1 MNRKKKVVIFQSAPE
16 GVDLTYKEMEDEWKY
31 QLGKYE
37 EIGEYQIIRKTQ
49 KVTSDFYIREI
60 GDADAVMGPVVHSD
74 FVNEQ
79 LFRLHPNLKYIATLD
94 HGYGLFDI
102 ELTRR
107 YQVTMTNTIYG
118 DHIIAQ
124 FAMALLLEICHHVW
138 NHSEYTK
145 NQFWIDREKTP
156 DMGYEHL
163 LSPQIEL
170 TDKVMGI
177 IGPGNIGRRMA
188 GLAKAMGMHVIA
200 FSRTRAGGKH
210 KETSTGSA
218 DVIDEYVS
226 FEELLERSDVISIHC
241 PLTPD
246 TKKMIDKSAFSLM
259 KQGVILIN
267 TARGAIIDEDALL
280 EALNSR
286 KVYMAGLDVIAKEPP
301 VYKTA
306 LMESPYTII
315 TPHIAW
321 QSRDARLR
329 AIRLAVETYIKY
341 LHGKTENQIN

>member
-16 GVDLTYKEMEDEWKY
+16 GVDLTYKEMENEWRH
-31 QLGKYE
+31 QLEKHE
-37 EIGEYQIIRKTQ
+37 EIGEYKIIRKMQ
-49 KVTSDFYIREI
+49 KVTSGSYIREI
-60 GDADAVMGPVVHSD
+60 GDADAVIGPVVHSD
-74 FVNEQ
+74 FVNDE
-79 LFRLHPNLKYIATLD
+79 LFRLHPKLKYIATLD

-145 NQFWIDREKTP
+145 NQYWLDREKTS

-163 LSPQIEL
+163 LNPQIEL

-200 FSRTRAGGKH
+200 FSRNISI
-210 KETSTGSA
+210 ESA
-218 DVIDEYVS
+218 DIIDEYVS
-226 FEELLERSDVISIHC
+226 FEELLKRSDVISIHC
-241 PLTPD
+241 PLTQD
-246 TKKMIDKSAFSLM
+246 TKKMLNKSAFSLM
-259 KQGVILIN
+259 KQGVILVN

-280 EALNSR
+280 EALNNR

-341 LHGKTENQIN
+341 LHGETEHQIN